1 MESGDY
7 GKNEK
12 IFQVIINIILIFFA
26 FCAIVPFVMLVSSSF
41 TEEKTLLTTGYNFW
55 PTKFSAYS
63 YEWMFLT
70 NAAKTFTSYG
80 TTFFITIFGTVLSLL
95 IGPLL
100 AYPLSRRDFPR
111 ARLFTFIVFFT
122 MIFNGGVVPSYI
134 MWTQVFHIKN
144 TIWAL
149 IFPNLVFNGF
159 YIILLKNNFASN
171 IHPALIEAA
180 KLDGAGEWYIYFKV
194 ILPLSLPI
202 MATIGLMVGLGYWDD
217 WADGLDYITDTKLYS
232 LQLYLKSVIDN
243 IQSLASMAGQVSGID
258 TTKMPGTSIRMAMA
272 VIGVIPIM
280 VLYPFFQKSF
290 VKGIALGGVK
300 E

>member
-1 MESGDY
+1 M
-7 GKNEK
+7 N
-12 IFQVIINIILIFFA
+12 
-26 FCAIVPFVMLVSSSF
+26 IVPFVMLVSSSF

-70 NAAKTFTSYG
+70 NASKIFTSYG
-80 TTFFITIFGTVLSLL
+80 ITFFITIFGTVLSLL

-149 IFPNLVFNGF
+149 IFPESPSPSVVRA
-159 YIILLKNNFASN
+159 AS
-171 IHPALIEAA
+171 
-180 KLDGAGEWYIYFKV
+180 
-194 ILPLSLPI
+194 SC
-202 MATIGLMVGLGYWDD
+202 
-217 WADGLDYITDTKLYS
+217 
-232 LQLYLKSVIDN
+232 SVIEN
-243 IQSLASMAGQVSGID
+243 GRFSCGVSVTVASLIVHGCRLARAAALRRPDAASTDQ
-258 TTKMPGTSIRMAMA
+258 R
-272 VIGVIPIM
+272 
-280 VLYPFFQKSF
+280 Q
-290 VKGIALGGVK
+290 IAFGCLL
-300 E
+300 